1 MNENPYSTPQADVR
15 QPVEIRKGSLVKG
28 IAIGLVA
35 DLGGTTVISFVLG
48 IVYGIVLAASGM
60 PPEQIQEYYAANY
73 SPFAGIGLC
82 ITVAGM
88 GCSVLG
94 GHLCARIVRERE
106 LYAAGWMAALT
117 VSYTLLLAK
126 DELGAAVFA
135 AMLALTIAAI
145 FAGAALGRYRNAR
158 EAKGLG

>member
-15 QPVEIRKGSLVKG
+15 QAVVIRKGSRVKA
-28 IAIGLVA
+28 IAIGMLV
-35 DLGGTTVISFVLG
+35 DLGGTTAASFVLG

-60 PPEQIQEYYAANY
+60 PPERIQEHYAANY

-82 ITVAGM
+82 ITLVGL

-106 LYAAGWMAALT
+106 LYAATWMAALT
-117 VSYTLLLAK
+117 AGYSVLLANG
-126 DELGAAVFA
+126 ELSPAVFA
-135 AMLALTIAAI
+135 AMLALTVAAI
-145 FAGAALGRYRNAR
+145 FGGAALGRYRNAR
-158 EAKGLG
+158 EAAGLG